1 MHNIKLPRLLKLLSL
16 SGIGILIIIIGL
28 LPIRGRAANE
38 FSYSIDVNYRVP
50 VSGSTGVI
58 QTYNITNNTSN
69 KYLDSIKISAPSNDV
84 QNLKV
89 YYEGG
94 GSIPFTTQVLT
105 EETGGFKFDYTQINI
120 DFPAAKV
127 GQGLKWGFVVDY
139 QTNSLVENKGRA
151 NVVYIPGIAQENKDY
166 YNVSLQ
172 VPASFGEVH
181 GFGSLPKEVS
191 RQSGIVTYSFN
202 QNDLINNSLQLLFGN
217 STTYRV
223 GFVYPLENKASVS
236 KKFEISLPPNTQSQ
250 SVFLQNLEPRPESI
264 RLDADGNVIATY
276 HVGSNQKINVKADIL
291 ADVKYIKYD
300 LAKSGNTNE
309 IPKNLVD
316 TYTKSTRFWQSDN
329 AEINAKAKEL
339 TKGKN
344 TVADQIS
351 AINKYVIDTLEY
363 NNEKIKY
370 NIRQGSLK
378 AYQDPTNVVCLEYS
392 DLTIALLRASG
403 IPARMPVGY
412 GYSGDLKLSASVSDS
427 LHSWV
432 EAYVPNV
439 GWINVDPTWG
449 EKFNN
454 LGISD
459 IDHLA
464 FAIWGAND
472 SSPVAVTAAGQDTNY
487 QYEQATLSYVQEIP
501 TPSKDATLATSKWVL
516 FPFVSL
522 VQYQFK
528 GPSNSATYNL
538 NLTIDSGNKVTK
550 KLLGST
556 APSQKLSG
564 ILFSLGLAFA
574 NQSSAKLTE
583 QDSNVPL
590 ATSTMNVN
598 YLPMVLILSLIAII
612 IIWVVIKLL
621 NNKKP
626 IKITHKEIQDDEQQI
641 KK

>member
-217 STTYRV
+217 STTYKV

-276 HVGSNQKINVKADIL
+276 KVGSNQKINVKADIL

-439 GWINVDPTWG
+439 GWVNVDPTWG

-522 VQYQFK
+522 VQYQLK

-538 NLTIDSGNKVTK
+538 NLAIESGNKVTK
-550 KLLGST
+550 RLLGST

>member
-1 MHNIKLPRLLKLLSL
+1 MHNIKVPRLLKLLSL
-16 SGIGILIIIIGL
+16 LAIGIFVIIIGL

-38 FSYSIDVNYRVP
+38 FTYSIDVNYSVP
-50 VSGSTGVI
+50 TSGSTGVT
-58 QTYNITNNTSN
+58 QTYKITNNTSN

-84 QNLKV
+84 KNLKV
-89 YYEGG
+89 YYTGG

-127 GQGLKWGFVVDY
+127 GQGLRWGFVVDY

-166 YNVSLQ
+166 YNVSLV

-191 RQSGIVTYSFN
+191 RQGGVVTYNFN
-202 QNDLINNSLQLLFGN
+202 QNDLLNNSLQLLFGN
-217 STTYRV
+217 STTYKV
-223 GFVYPLENKASVS
+223 GFIYPLENKAAIT

-250 SVFLQNLEPRPESI
+250 SVFLQNLEPRPDSI
-264 RLDADGNVIATY
+264 RLDIDGNVIATY
-276 HVGSNQKINVKADIL
+276 QVGPSQKINVKADIL

-300 LAKSGNTNE
+300 LAKSGTTKE

-329 AEINAKAKEL
+329 SEINAKAKEL
-339 TKGKN
+339 TKGKSS
-344 TVADQIS
+344 VADQIS

-432 EAYVPNV
+432 EAYIPNV
-439 GWINVDPTWG
+439 GWVNVDPTWG

-464 FAIWGAND
+464 FAIWGADD
-472 SSPVAVTAAGQDTNY
+472 SSPVAVLAAGQDTNY

-501 TPSKDATLATSKWVL
+501 TPSKDATLATNKWVIL
-516 FPFVSL
+516 PFVSL
-522 VQYQFK
+522 VQYQLK

-538 NLTIDSGNKVTK
+538 NLTVESGNKVTK

-556 APSQKLSG
+556 APSQKISG
-564 ILFSLGLAFA
+564 LLFSLGLSFA
-574 NQSSAKLTE
+574 NQSSAKLIE
-583 QDSNVPL
+583 QDSLTPL
-590 ATSTMNVN
+590 ATSTVKVN
-598 YLPMVLILSLIAII
+598 YLPMVLILGLIAII
-612 IIWVVIKLL
+612 IIWVVVKLL
-621 NNKKP
+621 NNHKP
-626 IKITHKEIQDDEQQI
+626 DNIAHKEIQDDQQQI